1 MDENN
6 LIKQNKQ
13 KKDIDKFSFKD
24 NLSVNDPALTKALK
38 T

>member
-24 NLSVNDPALTKALK
+24 NLSANDPALSRALK